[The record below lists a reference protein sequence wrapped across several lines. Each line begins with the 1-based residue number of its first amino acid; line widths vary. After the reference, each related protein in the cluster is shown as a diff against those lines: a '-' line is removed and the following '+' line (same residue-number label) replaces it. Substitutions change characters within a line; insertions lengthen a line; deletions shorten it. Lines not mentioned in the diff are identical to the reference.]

1 MLSSV
6 VDHSLSYLDK
16 LTKKQLQLAIMLILI
31 LVAFASVLYVISI
44 KAIEDSESS
53 IKLDIKELQTAVIA
67 ANAKQDERI
76 ELLTRITN
84 QQMVSDGKQD
94 TMLEYMQR
102 SIDQLRPH
110 ARKEIHQESTE
121 TSFTGH
127 KVHDI
132 QDLLQTMQ
140 PRG

>member
-1 MLSSV
+1 MFSTV

-16 LTKKQLQLAIMLILI
+16 LTKKQLQFSIMFILI
-31 LVAFASVLYVISI
+31 LAAAASVLYVISI

-110 ARKEIHQESTE
+110 ARKENRQESTE

-127 KVHDI
+127 KIHDI